1 MNRQSLV
8 KIGAILYLLLFLY
21 LAFDPHDRA
30 VWAVE
35 NIPVVVV
42 FGYLVLTYK
51 KFAFSFGSYV
61 MMSIW
66 LVLHTI
72 GGHFTFANVPFDFIN
87 HLFGFERNN
96 FDRFAHFSVGFFAY
110 PIVEYVLRKRLT
122 NSYRF
127 AMHVGFSTIMA
138 VAALYEINEWAV
150 AVLSGGS
157 DVGLEYL
164 GVQGDVWDAQK
175 DMCCDGM
182 GALTALLIYSFVRPD
197 KNYANELTKDS

>member
-1 MNRQSLV
+1 MNTDRIL
-8 KIGAILYLLLFLY
+8 KTGAILYTLLFLY
-21 LAFDPHDRA
+21 LAISPTDRA

-35 NIPVVVV
+35 NTPVVIV

-51 KFAFSFGSYV
+51 KFTFSLGSYI
-61 MMSIW
+61 MMSFW

-72 GGHFTFANVPFDFIN
+72 GGHFTFANVPFDFVN
-87 HLFGFERNN
+87 DLFGFERNN

-110 PIVEYVLRKRLT
+110 PIVEYILRKGWTT
-122 NSYRF
+122 NYRF
-127 AMHVGFSTIMA
+127 ALFVGFMTIMG
-138 VAALYEINEWAV
+138 VAAIYELNEWAF

-175 DMCCDGM
+175 DMCCDGT
-182 GALTALLIYSFVRPD
+182 GALVALLIYSLTRPD
-197 KNYANELTKDS
+197 KKYAKQQI